1 MIRDR
6 RSLILAL
13 GGLGLASCAPK
24 TSAARPAI
32 FDPAVLQDGFAA
44 LARRALP
51 GQFGLGVADLASG
64 QGWVSDPKGRYPM
77 QSVFKAPLAAAILAE
92 VDAGRAH
99 LNETVSF
106 DLDDLSPHHSPL
118 SRAYATLQSGQQASL
133 SLAGLLG
140 LILQQSDNAAAD
152 LLLKRLGGPGAL
164 TDWLRGHDIDG
175 MRIDRPES
183 QLQQQEAGLPA
194 MRPEW
199 RDPAAWQAA
208 ASALSLAERES
219 ALRAYLADP
228 RDTMTVASGLM
239 FLSKLAGGEL
249 VSPESTAIMLGMMTR
264 HNLAPQRFRA
274 GLPKASIW
282 AHRTGGSYTTQG
294 VTAATNDI
302 GVVTLADGRKFAL
315 VGLLT
320 ASAAVEAER
329 DRLFA
334 DAARL
339 CVKAF
344 GAAGA

>member
-6 RSLILAL
+6 RNLILAL
-13 GGLGLASCAPK
+13 GCLGLAGCTAKTAP
-24 TSAARPAI
+24 SGPAI
-32 FDPAVLQDGFAA
+32 FDPAILQAGFPA

-77 QSVFKAPLAAAILAE
+77 QSVFKAPLAAAILAM
-92 VDAGRAH
+92 VDAGRAR
-99 LNETVSF
+99 LNEIVNF
-106 DLDDLSPHHSPL
+106 DADDLSPHHSPL
-118 SRAYATLQSGQQASL
+118 SRAYAALQPGQSAGL
-133 SLAGLLG
+133 SLAALVG

-152 LLLKRLGGPGAL
+152 LLLKRLGGPGEL
-164 TDWLRGHDIDG
+164 TAWLRGHDIDG
-175 MRIDRPES
+175 MRVDRPEAI
-183 QLQQQEAGLPA
+183 LQQQEAGLPA

-199 RDPAAWQAA
+199 RDPTAWQAA
-208 ASALSLAERES
+208 VATRSLAERES

-239 FLSKLAGGEL
+239 FLSKLSGGEL
-249 VSPESTAIMLGMMTR
+249 LSPESTAIMMGMMTR
-264 HNLAPQRFRA
+264 HDLARQRFKA
-274 GLPKASIW
+274 GLPEHSVW

-302 GVVTLADGRKFAL
+302 GIVTLRDGRKFAL

-320 ASAAVEAER
+320 ASAAVEVER

-339 CVKAF
+339 SVKAF
-344 GAAGA
+344 GAATG